1 MNKLK
6 LAIAIIL
13 LSTGAFAGDNDNS
26 VTETAIDTVARNEEQ
41 VVVIGSKIDSTI
53 QELPSS
59 VTVLTEDFLH
69 NSRIETIT
77 DIDNYVPNLKFSQLG
92 EVGDRYISIRGISSN
107 PLIENRVAVYIDD
120 VPYRTINDQLLVD
133 IAQIEVLRGPQG
145 ALYGANTEGGVI
157 VVNTAPI
164 QPDFRFRS
172 SLSTE
177 SFNDDMKYNYSLT
190 ASGGITDNLSGRFA
204 INGKKGD
211 AYSVNIDPTRE
222 KGDFDDKAFLTSVF
236 FNPTEDLEIN
246 FQVSGEFNRAD
257 GMYEQ
262 GYVPINRDL
271 YNALFA
277 QANPT
282 FETLFGVSQINTRAV
297 DEYEYHMDGLRE
309 FDEDEWVASIKI
321 AYAFYFANLIS
332 VSSFRDHEE
341 RGFGAEFE
349 FTSFP
354 LVNTGGEDGREE
366 IYQELRLVS
375 REDSDLEW
383 IVGVSYFD
391 SDRSFNVE
399 SKDKIAG
406 ETEFR
411 ALPPLLQGST
421 DTSLFG
427 NVRVPFFGDKL
438 GVAFGARWER
448 ATRSVERKEPGI
460 FTTGGQPAAIFP
472 VLSAEEDFTELLPKV
487 SVDYSLT
494 DDVRLYVSAASGWQ
508 PGGFNDDAF
517 VEGVPSNFTRYKP
530 ESVVTY
536 ELGAKANDPKN
547 NLFWSL
553 AVFYTEA
560 DDWQEFN
567 YILDSNGVAQ
577 STGLVVNAD
586 KLISQGVEAEV
597 NWSPLSS
604 LQIISGLGYT
614 DAEYD
619 RFEFTDNQSFTGNK
633 MLLTP
638 EFTANLV
645 VDYQHASGWFGRTE
659 ITAYGDIY
667 LNPDNTAKQDAYQLI
682 AGSLGWRSDNYTVTF
697 YVENLTDEY
706 YYNGQAFTDFTF
718 ATPDLFF
725 STPGK
730 PRTFGLQLTTTW

>member
-1 MNKLK
+1 MGKLR
-6 LAIAIIL
+6 LAIAATL
-13 LSTGAFAGDNDNS
+13 LSTTAFAGDNDNG
-26 VTETAIDTVARNEEQ
+26 VANMAKDEEQ
-41 VVVIGSKIDSTI
+41 VIVLGSKIGSTI

-59 VTVLTEDFLH
+59 VTVLTEDFIH
-69 NSRIETIT
+69 DSRIETIT

-133 IAQIEVLRGPQG
+133 ISQIEVLRGPQG

-164 QPDFRFRS
+164 QSDFRLRS

-177 SFNDDMKYNYSLT
+177 SFNGGMNHNYSLT
-190 ASGGITDNLSGRFA
+190 ASGAITDTLSGRFA
-204 INGKKGD
+204 LSGKKGD
-211 AYSVNIDPTRE
+211 AYSINIDPTRE
-222 KGDFDDKAFLTSVF
+222 DGDFDDKAFLASLF
-236 FNPTEDLEIN
+236 FNPTEDLEVN

-257 GMYEQ
+257 GIYEQ

-271 YNALFA
+271 YNSLFA

-282 FETLFGVSQINTRAV
+282 FEALFGVSQINERAV
-297 DEYEYHMDGLRE
+297 DEYEYHTDGVRE
-309 FDEDEWVASIKI
+309 FDEDEWVSSLKV
-321 AYAFYFANLIS
+321 AYAFDFANLIS

-341 RGFGAEFE
+341 RGYGAEFE

-375 REDSDLEW
+375 QQESDLEW
-383 IVGVSYFD
+383 IVGLSYLD

-421 DTSLFG
+421 DTSIFG
-427 NVRVPFFGDKL
+427 NVRLPFFDDKL
-438 GVAFGARWER
+438 GLSFGARWER
-448 ATRSVERKEPGI
+448 ATRSVEREEPGI
-460 FTTGGQPAAIFP
+460 FTVGGQAAAVFP
-472 VLSAEEDFTELLPKV
+472 ILSAEEDFTEFLPKI
-487 SVDYSLT
+487 SVDYALT
-494 DDVRLYVSAASGWQ
+494 DDVRLYTSAASGWQ

-517 VEGVPSNFTRYKP
+517 VEGVAADFTRYQS
-530 ESVVTY
+530 ESIVTY
-536 ELGAKANDPKN
+536 EVGVKAKDSEH
-547 NLFWSL
+547 NLVWSL
-553 AVFYTEA
+553 AAFYTEA

-567 YILDSNGVAQ
+567 YVLDGNGVAQ

-597 NWSPLSS
+597 NWSPISS
-604 LQIISGLGYT
+604 LQIISGFGYT

-619 RFEFTDNQSFTGNK
+619 RFEFTDSQSFTGNK
-633 MLLTP
+633 VLLTP
-638 EFTANLV
+638 KFTANLV
-645 VDYQHASGWFGRTE
+645 MDYQHASGWFARTE
-659 ITAYGDIY
+659 ITAYGDMY
-667 LNPDNTAKQDAYQLI
+667 LNPDNTAKQDDYQLI
-682 AGSLGWRSDNYTVTF
+682 GGSLGWRDDNYTVAL

-706 YYNGQAFTDFTF
+706 YFNGQAFTDFTF

-730 PRTFGLQLTTTW
+730 PRAIGLQVTTNW